1 VVEGS
6 SQAPCSGPV
15 FGVSYTVQI
24 AKYLGVEVAGVC
36 STTNPEMVRSLG
48 ADQVIDYTKENFV
61 QSGETYDAIFDA
73 VAKMEE
79 RGKESLKKAGI
90 SLDVTTGPYRE
101 EAKELVFL
109 KELMEAG
116 KIQSVMDRRYPLE
129 QAAEAH
135 RYVETGQK
143 VGSVVLTIE

>member
-1 VVEGS
+1 
-6 SQAPCSGPV
+6 
-15 FGVSYTVQI
+15 
-24 AKYLGVEVAGVC
+24 
-36 STTNPEMVRSLG
+36 MVRSLG

-90 SLDVTTGPYRE
+90 YLDVTTGPYRE